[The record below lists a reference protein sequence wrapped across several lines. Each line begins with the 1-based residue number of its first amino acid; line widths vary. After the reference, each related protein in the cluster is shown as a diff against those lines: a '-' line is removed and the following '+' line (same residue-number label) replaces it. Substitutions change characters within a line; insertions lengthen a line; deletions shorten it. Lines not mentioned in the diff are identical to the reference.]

1 MLNTIAQFFMVMSSL
16 FLAVGRPLPKVL
28 PAEREDIAG
37 RQLKLEAA
45 AAFQRYTTLP
55 QTTEGWTAWRQELRD
70 RIARETGIQED
81 HTLPLDTKE
90 TGRVQQQGYSIRNI
104 AFQTRPGVYATAN
117 LYMPDGPGPFPAVIN
132 MHGHWPGART
142 GDMVQATAHEL
153 ASHGYICL
161 NIDAWG
167 AGERTTTPGT
177 AEYHGANLGASL
189 MNAGVTLMGMQLTDN
204 MRGVDLLCSLPQ
216 TDKKRIGATGA
227 SGGGNQAMWLT
238 AMDERIKAAVPVVS
252 VGTFEAYILNSNC
265 VCELLP
271 SGLTFTEEA
280 GILAMAAPRALKI
293 CNAEKDAS
301 KSFYPSE
308 MLRSYKA
315 AMPLFQLLKAGDR
328 LQYQLFNTTHGYW
341 PEIRSTMLGW
351 FDQHLKHTGNGE
363 AVPLPNTA
371 LLPERQLLTFPTLQR
386 DSNVLSTAAWCRQA
400 GSEWRAS
407 MLGHDRLD
415 VKEKRAALKAVLKAE
430 QPLQLK
436 KIHTYT
442 PEEGWDRLALETTDG
457 ELLPLLHHKPRKR
470 ENGYV
475 VLTHSGGKDSIPSAR
490 IDELLAKG
498 YGLVLADLWGTGE
511 QSSEAATKTD
521 GSLPR
526 FHTLSRSALWLGHT
540 LQGKWANDLRLLTG
554 FLRSHY
560 GVKRITLEGYRE
572 TGMAGLFAAAMESG
586 VHKVVAHNSPVSY
599 QFANRQGVDYF
610 NMAIHV
616 PGILPW
622 GDVSLAAA
630 LTGREV
636 ELIAPVDMS
645 GNPVSGLPLKFYRDE
660 FQELRKRCRQRG
672 QLIVRT
678 ADNNYNV
685 EK

>member
-1 MLNTIAQFFMVMSSL
+1 MLNTIVQFFMVVTS
-16 FLAVGRPLPKVL
+16 FFPAIGQPLPKVL

-37 RQLKLEAA
+37 RQLKLAAA
-45 AAFQRYTTLP
+45 AAFQRHTTLP
-55 QTTEGWTAWRQELRD
+55 RTTEEWTTWRQQLREK
-70 RIARETGIQED
+70 IVRETGMQED
-81 HTLPLDTKE
+81 HVLPLDVKE
-90 TGRVQQQGYSIRNI
+90 TGRIQQQGYSIRNI
-104 AFQTRPGVYATAN
+104 SFQTRPGVYATAN

-153 ASHGYICL
+153 AGHGYICL

-167 AGERTTTPGT
+167 AGERTTTPGV
-177 AEYHGANLGASL
+177 AEYHGASLGASL
-189 MNAGVTLMGMQLTDN
+189 MNAGATLMGMQLTDN

-216 TDKKRIGATGA
+216 ADKKRIGATGA
-227 SGGGNQAMWLT
+227 SGGGNQTMWLT

-280 GILAMAAPRALKI
+280 GILAMAAPRALKV

-315 AMPLFQLLKAGDR
+315 AIPLFQLLKAGDR
-328 LQYQLFNTTHGYW
+328 LQYQLFDTTHGYW

-351 FDQHLKHTGNGE
+351 FDQHLKGTGNGGP
-363 AVPLPNTA
+363 VPLPATV
-371 LLPERQLLTFPTLQR
+371 LLPAAQLLTFPSLQR
-386 DSNVLSTAAWCRQA
+386 DSNVMSTAAWCRQA
-400 GSEWRAS
+400 GSEWRAN

-415 VKEKRAALKAVLKAE
+415 VKEKRAALKAVLKE
-430 QPLQLK
+430 QQLQLK
-436 KIHTYT
+436 TIHPFS
-442 PEEGWDRLALETTDG
+442 PEQGWDRLALETTDG
-457 ELLPLLHHKPRKR
+457 ELLPLLHRKPRKR

-475 VLTHSGGKDSIPSAR
+475 ILTHSGGKDSIPSDR
-490 IDELLAKG
+490 IDELLAQG
-498 YGLVLADLWGTGE
+498 YGVVLADLWGTGE
-511 QSSEAATKTD
+511 QSSETANKID

-526 FHTLSRSALWLGHT
+526 FHTLARSALWLGHT
-540 LQGKWANDLRLLTG
+540 LQGKWVSDLRLLTG

-572 TGMAGLFAAAMESG
+572 TAMAGLFLAALEPGAS
-586 VHKVVAHNSPVSY
+586 KVVLHNSPISY
-599 QFANRQGVDYF
+599 QFAGRQGVDYF
-610 NMAIHV
+610 NMSIHL
-616 PGILPW
+616 PGFLPW

-630 LTGREV
+630 LTGREI

-645 GNPVSGLPLKFYRDE
+645 GNPVNGLPLKFYRDE
-660 FQELRKRCRQRG
+660 FQEMRKRCRQRG

-678 ADNNYNV
+678 AAANFNI

>member
-1 MLNTIAQFFMVMSSL
+1 MVMSSL
-16 FLAVGRPLPKVL
+16 FLAVGPPLPKVL
-28 PAEREDIAG
+28 PAEREDVAG

-55 QTTEGWTAWRQELRD
+55 QTTEGWAAWRQELRE
-70 RIARETGIQED
+70 RIVRETGMQED

-142 GDMVQATAHEL
+142 GEMVQATAHEL

-167 AGERTTTPGT
+167 AGERTTTPGA

-189 MNAGVTLMGMQLTDN
+189 MNAGATLMGMQLTDN

-227 SGGGNQAMWLT
+227 SGGGNQTMWLT

-293 CNAEKDAS
+293 CNAEKDVS

-315 AMPLFQLLKAGDR
+315 AAPLFRLLKAGDR
-328 LQYQLFNTTHGYW
+328 LQYQLFNATHGYW
-341 PEIRSTMLGW
+341 PEIRSAMLGW
-351 FDQHLKHTGNGE
+351 FDLHLKHTGNGE
-363 AVPLPNTA
+363 PVPLPNTA
-371 LLPERQLLTFPTLQR
+371 LLPERQLLTFPALQR

-400 GSEWRAS
+400 GSEWRAN

-415 VKEKRAALKAVLKAE
+415 VKEKRAALKTVLKAE

-457 ELLPLLHHKPRKR
+457 ELLPLLHRKPRKR

-511 QSSEAATKTD
+511 QSSEVAAKTD

-540 LQGKWANDLRLLTG
+540 LQGKWTNDLRLLTG

-560 GVKRITLEGYRE
+560 GVKRITLEGYKE
-572 TGMAGLFAAAMESG
+572 TGMASLFAAALESG

-645 GNPVSGLPLKFYRDE
+645 GNPINGLPLKFYRDE